1 MPFVIKKKLSQSF
14 IAKYDITKELQK
26 FLLSICLMRYKK
38 KRKEKHTLI
47 IINITLYLMK
57 TEKRENLSKLEPCN
71 ILYPPCIFL
80 LPLLPDFQY
89 RKIYIDDLSISP
101 WITSNNTPPIKPHP
115 SILNKFQ
122 RCRKRT
128 GKKSRPRNV
137 YAHTHTHVYKS
148 IPSPSFRKFNQNS
161 RSILIKWH
169 SRTRLKPKGEES
181 ESPGRGGGGRGGG
194 EGDGAL
200 ASKRRILIPMK
211 IDHPREHFLIIN
223 IN

>member
-1 MPFVIKKKLSQSF
+1 MIYCKIRYNERATKISSFDLLNEIQKKKEKKNIHLLLLTSLC
-14 IAKYDITKELQK
+14 ILWKQK
-26 FLLSICLMRYKK
+26 SEKTCLKA
-38 KRKEKHTLI
+38 
-47 IINITLYLMK
+47 
-57 TEKRENLSKLEPCN
+57 KLEPCN

-122 RCRKRT
+122 RCRKRMK
-128 GKKSRPRNV
+128 KKSRPRNV